1 MTSVPELSLGAQVLA
16 TDGELGTLRALIVDA
31 ATGSISHL
39 AVTNGE
45 VPNSARLIAMRHV
58 SQADAHQAQLD
69 MSRREALRCPRLVVP
84 GTVPDSA
91 DQGRDET
98 ASAWFLDLSA
108 GEYTFALRRRL
119 PTAESVLVTRGRPVE
134 SVDGDHLGVI
144 DDVVID
150 VDTGAISHLVLA
162 KGHLFGRR
170 QVLIPASRI
179 VEISAD
185 HIRADLSPSSLE
197 TTMRRHTTRT

>member
-91 DQGRDET
+91 DQGHDET
-98 ASAWFLDLSA
+98 SRRGSSTSLRASTPSHSVVVCP
-108 GEYTFALRRRL
+108 L
-119 PTAESVLVTRGRPVE
+119 P
-134 SVDGDHLGVI
+134 
-144 DDVVID
+144 
-150 VDTGAISHLVLA
+150 
-162 KGHLFGRR
+162 
-170 QVLIPASRI
+170 
-179 VEISAD
+179 
-185 HIRADLSPSSLE
+185 RACS
-197 TTMRRHTTRT
+197 